1 VGANG
6 CNAYPTASTC
16 SAGLVCERYAPAA
29 CLDPNWAEWPMPNSQ
44 ADVTAGAPNLESY
57 TDNGDGTV
65 TDNLTGL
72 MWQQAVPTTTYTWA
86 NAATYCS
93 TTLTLASHSDWR
105 LPSVVELT
113 SIVDFG
119 SSPAVN
125 STYFPSTPASWF
137 WSSCPEAGFS
147 SYWGIDFSS
156 GHTLP
161 QTASNGSYVRCV
173 R

>member
-1 VGANG
+1 
-6 CNAYPTASTC
+6 
-16 SAGLVCERYAPAA
+16 
-29 CLDPNWAEWPMPNSQ
+29 MPNSQ

-137 WSSCPEAGFS
+137 WSSSPLAGSS
-147 SYWGIDFSS
+147 SYAWYVDFGRGYTSYYDVSS
-156 GHTLP
+156 T
-161 QTASNGSYVRCV
+161 NYVRCV

>member
-1 VGANG
+1 
-6 CNAYPTASTC
+6 
-16 SAGLVCERYAPAA
+16 
-29 CLDPNWAEWPMPNSQ
+29 MPNSQ

-105 LPSVVELT
+105 LPSVIELV
-113 SIVDFG
+113 SIVDLG
-119 SSPAVN
+119 QSNPSIN
-125 STYFPSTPASWF
+125 STYFPSTPANWF
-137 WSSCPEAGFS
+137 WSSSPLAGSS
-147 SYWGIDFSS
+147 SYAWFVNFSIGNS
-156 GHTLP
+156 VYSVVSF
-161 QTASNGSYVRCV
+161 TANVRCV
-173 R
+173 RCGRAF